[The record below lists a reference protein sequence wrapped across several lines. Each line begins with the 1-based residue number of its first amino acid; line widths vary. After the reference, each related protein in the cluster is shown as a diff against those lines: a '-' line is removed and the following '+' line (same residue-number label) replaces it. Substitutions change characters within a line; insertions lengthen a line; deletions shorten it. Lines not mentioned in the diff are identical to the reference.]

1 MKNLILWL
9 VKKVRNLIK
18 QVLII
23 NIIGWVLV
31 GILVVVAV
39 YFPDYIDIL
48 FFPMPLIVSFVLAIV
63 SIFIFGNDDDL
74 QGKYWEYP

>member
-1 MKNLILWL
+1 MKNLILQL
-9 VKKVRNLIK
+9 ARKVRNLIK
-18 QVLII
+18 EVLIV

-31 GILVVVAV
+31 GILVVVVV

-48 FFPMPLIVSFVLAIV
+48 FFSIPLIVSFVLAIV